1 MEDVHIGSNSF
12 ITNSIIARG
21 TIIKNHFSNILGDG
35 SLEIEGEFKKV
46 KNIGVMIG
54 EDCTIESQVVAE
66 PGIIIGRKCKI
77 APLKKLNNNIPSES
91 KVM

>member
-1 MEDVHIGSNSF
+1 MQKYGNRSGNSPV
-12 ITNSIIARG
+12 S
-21 TIIKNHFSNILGDG
+21 HYD
-35 SLEIEGEFKKV
+35 
-46 KNIGVMIG
+46 IG
-54 EDCTIESQVVAE
+54 EDCIIESQVVAE